1 VVANA
6 LIMLREGFE
15 AGLIVA
21 ILLAYLRKLDR
32 RDAFRSIWMGAGAAA
47 GVAAG
52 VGAVLFLTIG
62 ELTGDARKL
71 TFAIIMGIA
80 AVVITWMVFWMR
92 KQARAIK
99 GDLEARV
106 DLALAS
112 GTGALVGVAFV
123 AVLREGIETA
133 LFFIAAAGQASN
145 AEAFIGGAIGLLAA
159 VVLSYSVYAGAR
171 WLNMRQFFAVS
182 GALLLLIAAGLAARS
197 LSEFQV
203 VGAIPTFWFPVFDVS
218 SVDALSTT
226 STLGQMLRGLFGWD
240 PAPSIEEIL
249 IWVAYVGVIGTLYFR
264 GLRPAARPAPA
275 PVQSA
280 APELSSAA

>member
-32 RDAFRSIWMGAGAAA
+32 RDAFRSIWMGTGAAV

-123 AVLREGIETA
+123 AVVREGIETA

-145 AEAFIGGAIGLLAA
+145 ADAFIGGAIGTLGA
-159 VVLSYSVYAGAR
+159 VVLSYSIYAGAR
-171 WLNMRQFFAVS
+171 WLNMRQFFSVS

-203 VGAIPTFWFPVFDVS
+203 VGAIPTFWFPVFDLTS
-218 SVDALSTT
+218 IEALSTT
-226 STLGQMLRGLFGWD
+226 STVGQMLRGLFGWD

-249 IWVAYVGVIGTLYFR
+249 IWVLYVGVVGTLYFR
-264 GLRPAARPAPA
+264 GLRPARRPAPA
-275 PVQSA
+275 PVQASK
-280 APELSSAA
+280 PELSSAA

>member
-1 VVANA
+1 MVANA

-32 RDAFRSIWMGAGAAA
+32 KDAFRSVWLGTAAAA
-47 GVAAG
+47 GVATA
-52 VGAVLFLTIG
+52 VGAVLFITIG

-71 TFAIIMGIA
+71 TFAIIMLIA

-99 GDLEARV
+99 GDLERRV
-106 DLALAS
+106 DVALAAS
-112 GTGALVGVAFV
+112 TGALVGVAFV

-145 AEAFIGGAIGLLAA
+145 TDAFIGGAIGFAA
-159 VVLSYSVYAGAR
+159 AIVLSYSVYAGSK
-171 WLNMRQFFAVS
+171 WLNMRQFFSVS

-203 VGAIPTFWFPVFDVS
+203 VGLIPTFWFPVFDVT
-218 SVDALSTT
+218 SVDLLSTS
-226 STLGQMLRGLFGWD
+226 STFGQMLRGLFGWD
-240 PAPSIEEIL
+240 PAPSIEEIA
-249 IWVAYVGVIGTLYFR
+249 IWAAYLAIVGTLYFR
-264 GLRPAARPAPA
+264 GLKPAPRPAPA
-275 PVQSA
+275 PVQST

>member
-1 VVANA
+1 MVANA

-32 RDAFRSIWMGAGAAA
+32 KDAFRSIWLGTAAAA
-47 GVAAG
+47 GVATA

-99 GDLEARV
+99 GDLERRV
-106 DLALAS
+106 DVALAS

-145 AEAFIGGAIGLLAA
+145 LDAFIGGAIGTAGA
-159 VVLSYSVYAGAR
+159 VVLSYSVYAGAK
-171 WLNMRQFFAVS
+171 WLNMRQFFSVS

-203 VGAIPTFWFPVFDVS
+203 VGAIPTFWYPVFDVTS
-218 SVDALSTT
+218 ADVLSTS
-226 STLGQMLRGLFGWD
+226 STFGQMLRGLFGWD
-240 PAPSIEEIL
+240 PAPSIEEIAL
-249 IWVAYVGVIGTLYFR
+249 WAGYIAVVGTLYFR
-264 GLRPAARPAPA
+264 GLRPVPRPAHA
-275 PVQSA
+275 AVQPPT
-280 APELSSAA
+280 PELSSAA